1 MSEGKETHLRLLLGT
16 RVRLVCLLLSSC
28 ASDEQSLRLCGGR
41 RNASPH
47 FSFTY
52 GRHRL
57 AALLVAVLRFRLAAD
72 PAEGTAAVAAAAAAE
87 VRRCSWRRPS
97 GLLATPRVC
106 WPTVPSSVFMF
117 RVFIARRHSWGLV
130 GWMAGSSRGHTPM
143 VVRDCWDVGG
153 ERKRLFVSVNDR
165 SDWIRCQMYTPR
177 QQRCSLP
184 GAENGSKQVPRREA
198 APPSTHGSAGTKHM
212 PSQWPPCI

>member
-1 MSEGKETHLRLLLGT
+1 MR
-16 RVRLVCLLLSSC
+16 
-28 ASDEQSLRLCGGR
+28 ACGGR

-47 FSFTY
+47 FHFTLTY
-52 GRHRL
+52 GRHLHRL
-57 AALLVAVLRFRLAAD
+57 AALLVAVLPLLRLAAD
-72 PAEGTAAVAAAAAAE
+72 LGEGTAAAAE

-97 GLLATPRVC
+97 GLPATPRVC